1 MSFDAKDIMYF
12 KSFKAVVMKAK
23 FETQGEAL
31 TQVGALFQWF
41 NTLEGKIESVVNPP
55 KAVEKKSNRKELK

>member
-1 MSFDAKDIMYF
+1 MSFDKNDLNYYKA
-12 KSFKAVVMKAK
+12 FKAVVMKAK

-41 NTLEGKIESVVNPP
+41 NSLENKIDSQVNP
-55 KAVEKKSNRKELK
+55 VEKKPIRKELK